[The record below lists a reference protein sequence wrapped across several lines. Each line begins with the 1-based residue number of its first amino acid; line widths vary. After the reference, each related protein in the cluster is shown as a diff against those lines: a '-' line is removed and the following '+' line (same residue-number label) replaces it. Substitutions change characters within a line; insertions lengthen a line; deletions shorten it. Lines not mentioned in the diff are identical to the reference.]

1 LPYLVI
7 AGGVLLFQLAFSYAL
22 ILATTG
28 GGSFVALGVML
39 LAVLGIPLTALIN
52 ILLIRSRRSNPERPY
67 VGRLL
72 LVSLALPLVQ
82 LALLI
87 LVTVFRL

>member
-1 LPYLVI
+1 MPYLLI
-7 AGGVLLFQLAFSYAL
+7 AGGVLLLQAGFSYAL

-39 LAVLGIPLTALIN
+39 LAVLGVPLTALIN
-52 ILLIRSRRSNPERPY
+52 ILLIRSGRSSPGRPY

-72 LVSLALPLVQ
+72 LVSLLLPVVQ

-87 LVTVFRL
+87 LVSVFRL